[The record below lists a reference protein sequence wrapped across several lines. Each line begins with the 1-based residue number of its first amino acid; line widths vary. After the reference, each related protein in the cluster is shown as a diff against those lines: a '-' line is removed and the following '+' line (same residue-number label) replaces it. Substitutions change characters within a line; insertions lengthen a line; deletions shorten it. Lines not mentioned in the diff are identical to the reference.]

1 MALRNDD
8 IRMNGAV
15 KIASVRIRIRIH
27 NVDLNLKKVTN
38 KVRCTA
44 FTTFRQVLLEFMRK
58 LKK

>member
-8 IRMNGAV
+8 ISMNGAV
-15 KIASVRIRIRIH
+15 KIASVRIRIH

-38 KVRCTA
+38 KVRCIA
-44 FTTFRQVLLEFMRK
+44 FTTFRQLLLEFMRK